1 LARPA
6 NGISLAMAH
15 HEGFVLELA
24 GPATATALAGTGVSY
39 IRDGGTCLR
48 LIAPCYGCYC
58 THTQQRQLLSIA
70 FTEPRPIRM
79 LKFEPI
85 K

>member
-1 LARPA
+1 MARPA

-15 HEGFVLELA
+15 REGFVLELA
-24 GPATATALAGTGVSY
+24 GPATALAGTGVSY
-39 IRDGGTCLR
+39 IRDGGTCLG

-58 THTQQRQLLSIA
+58 THTVTQQRQLLSIA
-70 FTEPRPIRM
+70 FTEPRPIRL
-79 LKFEPI
+79 LKLEPF

>member
-1 LARPA
+1 MARPA

-58 THTQQRQLLSIA
+58 THTHTTASAAVYSLYGTSTNQDAQV
-70 FTEPRPIRM
+70 
-79 LKFEPI
+79 
-85 K
+85 